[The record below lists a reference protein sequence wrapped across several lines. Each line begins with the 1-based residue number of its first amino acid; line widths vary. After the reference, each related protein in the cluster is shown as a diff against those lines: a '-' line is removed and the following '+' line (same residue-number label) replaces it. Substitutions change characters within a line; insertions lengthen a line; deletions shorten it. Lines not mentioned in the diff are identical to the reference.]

1 MGILDTL
8 LSLLGL
14 SNSSSDDDRRE
25 TTVSVERDANTE
37 TEAAVKGTDEADA
50 GAAGTDAAASTESL
64 VDEADEADGA
74 AEPAE
79 AVDTEGAETEL
90 ETAESESKG
99 ETTSEHEATV
109 DIEDAEGDGTADSE
123 PTTGGDESV
132 DVIKGI
138 GPAYAERLA
147 NAGVHSVADLAAA
160 DVAALAEAVD
170 LSEKRVGRWVE
181 RAQDR

>member
-14 SNSSSDDDRRE
+14 GGSSDDDRRE
-25 TTVSVERDANTE
+25 TTVSVEREASTE
-37 TEAAVKGTDEADA
+37 TEAAVKGTDEA
-50 GAAGTDAAASTESL
+50 AAGTDAAASTESL
-64 VDEADEADGA
+64 VDGTGEA

-79 AVDTEGAETEL
+79 AVEAGTVETDLDTV
-90 ETAESESKG
+90 TAESEG
-99 ETTSEHEATV
+99 ETTGEHEATV
-109 DIEDAEGDGTADSE
+109 DIDDAEGVTEVEAE
-123 PTTGGDESV
+123 AESV
-132 DVIKGI
+132 EVIKGI

-160 DVAALAEAVD
+160 DVTELADAVD
-170 LSEKRVGRWVE
+170 LSETRVGRWIE

>member
-14 SNSSSDDDRRE
+14 GGSSDDDRRE
-25 TTVSVERDANTE
+25 TTVSVEREANTE
-37 TEAAVKGTDEADA
+37 TEAAVKGTDEA
-50 GAAGTDAAASTESL
+50 AAGTDASASTESL
-64 VDEADEADGA
+64 VDGTSEA

-79 AVDTEGAETEL
+79 AVEAGSVGTEL
-90 ETAESESKG
+90 DTATAESEG
-99 ETTSEHEATV
+99 ETTGEHEATV
-109 DIEDAEGDGTADSE
+109 DIEDAEGEEAEAEADA
-123 PTTGGDESV
+123 ESV
-132 DVIKGI
+132 EVIKGI

-160 DVAALAEAVD
+160 DAADLADAID
-170 LSEKRVGRWVE
+170 LSETRVGRWIE